1 MSTNKQVALITGGT
15 RGIGLG
21 IAQALAAK
29 GFSLAING
37 VRPPEQV
44 SEVLANLQSTG
55 VEVIYCCGN
64 IAEKKQRDN
73 ILQQVVQHYG
83 YLNVLVNNAGIAP
96 KVRADLLEASEE
108 SFEELVRI
116 NLQGPYFLSQQ
127 AAKLMIE
134 SKKKDAAFNACIITV
149 SSISSRYASINRGE
163 YCVTKAGLSMM
174 TKLFAVRL
182 SEYDIPVYEIQP
194 GIIATDMTAKVKERY
209 DRLFANGLALQ
220 QRWGQPEDIGKAA
233 AVLASGEIPY
243 ATGQVI
249 IVDGGLSVE
258 RL

>member
-1 MSTNKQVALITGGT
+1 MNKQVVLITGGT

-29 GFSLAING
+29 GFSLAVNG
-37 VRPPEQV
+37 MRPAEEV
-44 SEVLANLQSTG
+44 AEVLTDLRSFG
-55 VEVIYCCGN
+55 VDVIYCRGN
-64 IAEKKQRDN
+64 IAEKKQRDE
-73 ILQQVVQHYG
+73 ILQQVIRHYG
-83 YLNVLVNNAGIAP
+83 CLNILVNNAGIAP
-96 KVRADLLEASEE
+96 KVRADLLETSEE
-108 SFEELVRI
+108 SFEELLRI

-134 SKKKDAAFNACIITV
+134 SKKKDPEFNACIITV

-163 YCVTKAGLSMM
+163 YCITKAGLSMM

-182 SEYDIPVYEIQP
+182 AEYDIPVYEIQP

-209 DRLFANGLALQ
+209 DQLFANGLALQ

-233 AVLASGEIPY
+233 AALAIGDIPY
-243 ATGQVI
+243 ATGQVL